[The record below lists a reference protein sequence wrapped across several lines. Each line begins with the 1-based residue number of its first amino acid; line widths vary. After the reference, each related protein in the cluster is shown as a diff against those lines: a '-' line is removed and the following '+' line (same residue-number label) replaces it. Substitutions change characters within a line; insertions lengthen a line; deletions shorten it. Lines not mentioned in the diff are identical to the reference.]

1 MTAIVTIR
9 LRCEGVYR
17 GKRCARE
24 LPAPDGVRTI
34 AALRS
39 VAYRAHGW
47 STRGR
52 DLCSS
57 CRARE
62 VGA

>member
-1 MTAIVTIR
+1 MTAIVTIK
-9 LRCEGVYR
+9 LRCNGTYR
-17 GKRCARE
+17 GKSCARE
-24 LPAPDGVRTI
+24 LPAPEGVRTI

-39 VAYRAHGW
+39 VAYRSHGW

-52 DLCSS
+52 DLCPQ

>member
-9 LRCEGVYR
+9 LRCEGVNR

-24 LPAPDGVRTI
+24 LLAPDGVHKI

-39 VAYRAHGW
+39 IAYRAHGW

-52 DLCSS
+52 DLRPQ
-57 CRARE
+57 CRERE